1 MTINVE
7 IEVVDGKVKEQDR
20 VYYIDYNINNKI
32 VHCRVSE
39 IDVRFF
45 SKAKTMRLVI
55 NRPGINFEFLSK
67 EQYQKYVFISK
78 ENAEKAVIKF
88 TKQYEDE
95 IRNKEVLL
103 QSLFDTWVES
113 SGQIQKYSMSK
124 IIKETFDVDIKLPPE
139 PEAEPIWRHLN
150 NTNIRK

>member
-1 MTINVE
+1 MTINLEV
-7 IEVVDGKVKEQDR
+7 EVVDGKVKDYDW

-32 VHCRVSE
+32 IHCRVSE
-39 IDVRFF
+39 IITRFY
-45 SKAKTMRLVI
+45 SKDHPIRLSI

-67 EQYQKYVFISK
+67 EKYQKYVFISK
-78 ENAEKAVIKF
+78 ENAEKAVAEF

-103 QSLFDTWVES
+103 QSLFDTWVKS

-124 IIKETFDVDIKLPPE
+124 IIKETFDIDIKLPPE
-139 PEAEPIWRHLN
+139 PESEPIWRHLN
-150 NTNIRK
+150 NTNIEK